1 MIKKPQRCNACG
13 AKLDDDSMFCTQ
25 CGEKVVK
32 FEEVAGEIDEI
43 IREEPELIQSPRRK
57 KGMKALLIG
66 LTIIAC
72 ISLFLISATLLNID
86 IVDTI
91 FENKPP
97 TVSIS
102 TDSTFSY
109 CSSGVLFEIDADD
122 TDGLIQSCYVD
133 FGDGIISQGYNFVH
147 EYEKAGIYTVIV
159 TVTDDKGNE
168 ASCNITITVEES
180 LIASASADVTSG
192 FFPLTVSFT
201 GLGED
206 ALGNVTGYYWDFGD
220 GKTSNEQNVVHT
232 FEEPDTYTVTLTISN
247 DVGENTSDKIIINV
261 KHKTSF
267 KLSGKIINNY
277 NEKVDIDYAVLW
289 NFGDWNYW
297 APTKTLSP
305 YEEKDFSCS
314 VKPYDKEYLLMA
326 QWFYLGASQEGCE
339 ISQILFSNPSEEDM
353 VYYIEIKVSGE
364 IGISTTYHPPN
375 PPKTPKIIKHNGYI
389 DDSHINIYGIIKN
402 VDDSP
407 IEWID
412 IRTTLYD
419 SNNNIIDIQRGFAFV
434 HYLNPQQTSSF
445 SEIIYEDYYDHYEI
459 EIVSFGLMDGQP
471 YSGIRINNHDIGTD
485 WLGYTVISGEI
496 ENFGDKAL
504 SSVEVNAI
512 FYDSSGNILDTV
524 YDYIGDFYSGEKESL
539 KIELPYWII
548 EDFPAPIS
556 SYELEIGYNFK

>member
-1 MIKKPQRCNACG
+1 MSKYCKKCNAE
-13 AKLDDDSMFCTQ
+13 LDEDSMFCTQ

-32 FEEVAGEIDEI
+32 FEEVDGEIDEI
-43 IREEPELIQSPRRK
+43 IREGPELTQSPRMK
-57 KGMKALLIG
+57 KRMKALLIG
-66 LTIIAC
+66 LTIIVC
-72 ISLFLISATLLNID
+72 ISLSLMSATLLNID

-147 EYEKAGIYTVIV
+147 KYEKAGIYTVIV

-192 FFPLTVSFT
+192 TFPLTVSFT
-201 GLGED
+201 GLAED
-206 ALGNVTGYYWDFGD
+206 ALGNITGYYWDFDD
-220 GKTSNEQNVVHT
+220 GNTSNEQNNTHI
-232 FEEPDTYTVTLTISN
+232 FEKAGTYTITLTVSN
-247 DVGENTSDKIIINV
+247 DRGEKASDSITITA
-261 KHKTSF
+261 KHRPYF
-267 KLSGKIINNY
+267 KMSGKIVNNY
-277 NEKVDIDYAVLW
+277 NIKIDVDYAVVW

-297 APTKTLSP
+297 APTLSMSP
-305 YEEKDFSCS
+305 YDKKDFSCD
-314 VKPYDKEYLLMA
+314 VKIGDTSYLIWA
-326 QWFYLGASQEGCE
+326 QWFYPGTDNEGCE
-339 ISQILFSNPSEEDM
+339 ISELIFSNPSEKDV
-353 VYYIEIKVSGE
+353 VYYIEIKSNGDIE
-364 IGISTTYHPPN
+364 ISTTYHPPN

-419 SNNNIIDIQRGFAFV
+419 SNNNVIDIERGSAFV

-445 SEIIYEDYYDHYEI
+445 SEIFYEDYYDHYEI
-459 EIVSFGLMDGQP
+459 EIVKFGLMDGQP

-485 WLGYTVISGEI
+485 WLGHTVISGEI

-504 SSVEVNAI
+504 SSVKVNAI

-539 KIELPYWII
+539 KIELYYWVI